1 MLETTQSLL
10 FSVDTSY
17 FAPSAL
23 PNVMDPHR

>member
-1 MLETTQSLL
+1 LQAAPSLL

-23 PNVMDPHR
+23 PKFMEPLT